1 MSSHVSEL
9 TGHLARFSDRCR
21 TARWFGPLFHV
32 GVAQDIVADVAADQA
47 KIRATVTEAQNFD
60 LEALAQIERAT
71 AKDSDGGCTITPK
84 ELRRIRPLIV
94 KSATLD
100 NQVATMT
107 EPA

>member
-1 MSSHVSEL
+1 MSSHVTEL
-9 TGHLARFSDRCR
+9 AGHLSRFADRCR
-21 TARWFGPLFHV
+21 AARWFGPLFHV
-32 GVAQDIVADVAADQA
+32 GVAQDIAADVASDHS
-47 KIRATVTEAQNFD
+47 KIRETVTEAQNFD

-100 NQVATMT
+100 NHAAAMVDDV
-107 EPA
+107 